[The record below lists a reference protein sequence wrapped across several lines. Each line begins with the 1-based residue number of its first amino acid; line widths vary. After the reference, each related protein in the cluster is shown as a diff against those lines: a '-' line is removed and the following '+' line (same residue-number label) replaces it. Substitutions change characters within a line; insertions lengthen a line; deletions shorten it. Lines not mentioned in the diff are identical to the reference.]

1 MVCKEKIVGS
11 LKGEK
16 CCKPIF
22 TSERTTFSNSRDK
35 VTTKWYKK
43 GGTQPTS
50 LRMGHATSHDKAVL
64 LPRRHQTVSSLEQES
79 MAYADSATVPASEQ
93 HLNHSHNLKPG
104 GTTFINVLTP
114 AGSPWRSAPSWSL
127 LSLQQQKARTG
138 HRLPLTVPSPL
149 SQQHFSISPCV
160 GLLGV
165 LGNVRKGRES
175 CSEEGRP
182 EYQEKH
188 VITPSNTLLQKQSAS
203 LSFLPPHF
211 PTNPSHPR
219 STMGQGEEGK

>member
-138 HRLPLTVPSPL
+138 HRPSHRPIP
-149 SQQHFSISPCV
+149 SVSAA
-160 GLLGV
+160 LL
-165 LGNVRKGRES
+165 
-175 CSEEGRP
+175 
-182 EYQEKH
+182 
-188 VITPSNTLLQKQSAS
+188 
-203 LSFLPPHF
+203 HF
-211 PTNPSHPR
+211 PLCGIIGGS
-219 STMGQGEEGK
+219 GKCEEGKGKLQWGRKTRISRKACDHP